1 MKELKFIG
9 YIIGEA
15 STTKFEFVTEKNNA
29 PMKWDYLMI
38 ESTEKVKNK
47 EQRIKILAQVSEIY
61 GISKNVTVDTIPS
74 VVKKQIEQNI
84 VNPKIYGTAKI
95 LGYLDKE
102 TSKEMIRLPRKNRL
116 PGEKVFL
123 APNTLLEDFF
133 SKRKDQGIHIG
144 NLLTNNNVRVLLDPN
159 GLNRHLSIIAQTGA
173 GKSYTTGV
181 LIEELYKLGASIL
194 VIDPHSDYV
203 FLSQKAE
210 DYTPVERSNYIR
222 VFRNPSSTGR
232 YSEDSIPNLRDYEI
246 NFAQLDEEDIS
257 NVCNIPSNATRIKNK
272 IREAIERIDEDN
284 YSPER
289 LLEEL
294 NILESE
300 AGNAT
305 ERRVCQSTIIRL
317 RQLLRYRVFGN
328 NDIPIEEILRPWG
341 ISVLDL
347 SGLTDNSM
355 NYITAN
361 ILKEAYRFILNDAN
375 FPIFIIIEEAH
386 RFIPSIRR
394 RTTFCSQ
401 IINTIAAEGRKFG
414 LFLVLITQRP
424 SKIDSDSLSQC
435 NSQIIMKIT
444 NPEDQQA
451 ILRSSERATEDLLN
465 NLPGLSPG
473 EAIITGDI
481 VKVPVMVSIRQRI
494 TREGGADI
502 KILEKLQETKENFAI
517 DKEIEKEKE
526 SRVNPRKNPFNH
538 EGDF

>member
-1 MKELKFIG
+1 
-9 YIIGEA
+9 
-15 STTKFEFVTEKNNA
+15 
-29 PMKWDYLMI
+29 MKWDYLMVQ
-38 ESTEKVKNK
+38 SSEKLKNK
-47 EQRIKILAQVSEIY
+47 EQKIKILAQVSEIY
-61 GISKNVTVDTIPS
+61 GVSRNVTIDTIPS

-84 VNPKIYGTAKI
+84 INPKIYGSAKI
-95 LGYLDKE
+95 LGYIDK
-102 TSKEMIRLPRKNRL
+102 TSTKEMIRLPRKNRL
-116 PGEKVFL
+116 PGEEVYL
-123 APNTLLEDFF
+123 APNSLLEEFF
-133 SKRKDQGIHIG
+133 SKRKDQGLHVG
-144 NLLTNNNVRVLLDPN
+144 DLLTNNDVRVLLDPN

-181 LIEELYKLGASIL
+181 LIEELYKMGASIL

-203 FLSQKAE
+203 FLGQKAK
-210 DYTPVERSNYIR
+210 DLSPVERSKYIR

-232 YSEDSIPNLRDYEI
+232 YSKDSIPNIRDYEI

-257 NVCNIPSNATRIKNK
+257 DVCNIPSNAVRIKNK

-294 NILESE
+294 DNLESE
-300 AGNAT
+300 ASNAK
-305 ERRVCQSTIIRL
+305 EKRVCRSAMIRL
-317 RQLLRYRVFGN
+317 KQLLRYKVFGN
-328 NDIPIEEILRPWG
+328 NDIPIKEILRPWG
-341 ISVLDL
+341 ISVIDL

-355 NYITAN
+355 NYVTAN
-361 ILKEAYRFILNDAN
+361 ILKEAYRFILTEAE

-386 RFIPSIRR
+386 RFIPPILKRK
-394 RTTFCSQ
+394 TFCSQ

-444 NPEDQQA
+444 NPEDQRA
-451 ILRSSERATEDLLN
+451 ILKSSERATEDLLN

-473 EAIITGDI
+473 EAIITGEV
-481 VKVPVMVSIRQRI
+481 VKVPVMVSIRERI

-502 KILEKLQETKENFAI
+502 NILEKLKQSRESTKI
-517 DKEIEKEKE
+517 DEEVEKEKE
-526 SRVNPRKNPFNH
+526 SRVNPRGNPFSQQ
-538 EGDF
+538 GDG